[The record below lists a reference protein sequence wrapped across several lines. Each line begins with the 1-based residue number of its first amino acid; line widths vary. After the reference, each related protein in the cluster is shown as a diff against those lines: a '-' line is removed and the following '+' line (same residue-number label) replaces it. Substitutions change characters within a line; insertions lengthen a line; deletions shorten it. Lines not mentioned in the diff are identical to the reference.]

1 LGTTTIPPFSS
12 SDGSTAVQAVIDS
25 LKRVN
30 WLPLGSGALGGT
42 TFPINRELVAEL
54 LGFETIYPNS
64 MDAVSD
70 RDFILEFLSI
80 GSIIMTHISRFS
92 EELVIW
98 SSQEFQFVS
107 GMTPFAQNLVLCH
120 KRNTRT
126 YQSC

>member
-80 GSIIMTHISRFS
+80 GSIIMTYISRFS
-92 EELVIW
+92 
-98 SSQEFQFVS
+98 
-107 GMTPFAQNLVLCH
+107 
-120 KRNTRT
+120 
-126 YQSC
+126 